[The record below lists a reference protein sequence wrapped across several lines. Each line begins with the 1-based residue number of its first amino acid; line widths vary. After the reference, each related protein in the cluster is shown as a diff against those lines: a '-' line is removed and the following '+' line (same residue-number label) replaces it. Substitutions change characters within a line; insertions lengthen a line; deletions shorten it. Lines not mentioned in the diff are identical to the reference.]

1 MFFVTVTGLDLSLIH
16 ARYESVLKI
25 LKKENCSLSKA
36 MESYGVA
43 RNTLRDFIGICELR
57 IIDGKR
63 YKTIMTM
70 ERDRSG
76 KPAVKTIEMRCRAAL
91 AEYKA
96 QVKTYKEAGRLLP
109 FFPSESF
116 YTE

>member
-1 MFFVTVTGLDLSLIH
+1 MFFVLVTGLDLSLKH

-57 IIDGKR
+57 IIDEKR
-63 YKTIMTM
+63 YNTIMTM

-76 KPAVKTIEMRCRAAL
+76 KPAVLTRAAL